1 MFTEELVLVVLK
13 KCEHGTNFINTS
25 NQILETIVERVWF
38 EDLEGAMVIEKIA
51 FVINHYINFELRD
64 AIRVYDNLKDE
75 LKTFISSVC
84 DKEDTMIRVNTWLKI
99 AKILEYLEEYGKRFL
114 VIAETE
120 LERLN
125 KIP

>member
-1 MFTEELVLVVLK
+1 
-13 KCEHGTNFINTS
+13 
-25 NQILETIVERVWF
+25 VERVWF

-84 DKEDTMIRVNTWLKI
+84 HKEDTIIRVNTWLKI

-114 VIAETE
+114 DIAESE